1 MKVGD
6 AVKLNWWRKGL
17 ASRIGVD
24 EDAVGIIVA
33 RRMYNKPDGTPNGDF
48 TRHTKFQVLFSNNPQ
63 WLEDVDLVVVNADR

>member
-33 RRMYNKPDGTPNGDF
+33 RRMYNKPDGNPNGDF